1 MKQKTALLI
10 VIAVI
15 IGLNLSAIA
24 KVKQNPKNNF
34 ITYNNYLSISGYGPK
49 NSYVVINN
57 SELVTDITGKY
68 EAGLPLNIGKNI
80 FYVKTSKGKIIRT
93 VKVLKI
99 DNFLDVPGGYWAF
112 SDITDMSSLGVVEG
126 LPDGTFNPRKFIE
139 AEVYYSWLCM
149 ALGLKPEEPK
159 EDISVLM
166 TKERWRSPYINAI
179 KESGLIPEVSFKDFD
194 PLSVM
199 SRKTVIMQIIRLFK
213 KEIMA
218 MPNVLKIST
227 AVITSNKDDLVYLG
241 YLKGLI
247 KGTEKARLVLELSRS
262 INYAELT
269 TLLSRL
275 PSIKVKRKNFYNWN
289 VGYTQD
295 KITQINYAPV
305 ISKAQAFPNKI
316 ESNNKDVSTVL
327 VMVDDPE
334 GLEDI
339 KEVRIDM
346 SEIGQGNNLRM
357 FDNGQWGDY
366 KANDSIYSLQFNV
379 SRKIQVGQKD
389 FYVIVRDYKGWQ
401 SRTKVSVTS
410 VEPLNALPE
419 IARLDITP
427 QAVKADGLTKFVIS
441 AQVKDANGYDD
452 IKSVV
457 ADLGDINRS
466 FRKVFKKTGNGNYML
481 AETVPS
487 EILTGTKIFPV
498 YVTDGAG
505 EYIKQD
511 ITLSVVRK

>member
-1 MKQKTALLI
+1 
-10 VIAVI
+10 
-15 IGLNLSAIA
+15 
-24 KVKQNPKNNF
+24 
-34 ITYNNYLSISGYGPK
+34 
-49 NSYVVINN
+49 
-57 SELVTDITGKY
+57 
-68 EAGLPLNIGKNI
+68 
-80 FYVKTSKGKIIRT
+80 
-93 VKVLKI
+93 
-99 DNFLDVPGGYWAF
+99 
-112 SDITDMSSLGVVEG
+112 
-126 LPDGTFNPRKFIE
+126 
-139 AEVYYSWLCM
+139 
-149 ALGLKPEEPK
+149 
-159 EDISVLM
+159 
-166 TKERWRSPYINAI
+166 
-179 KESGLIPEVSFKDFD
+179 
-194 PLSVM
+194 
-199 SRKTVIMQIIRLFK
+199 
-213 KEIMA
+213 
-218 MPNVLKIST
+218 
-227 AVITSNKDDLVYLG
+227 
-241 YLKGLI
+241 
-247 KGTEKARLVLELSRS
+247 
-262 INYAELT
+262 
-269 TLLSRL
+269 
-275 PSIKVKRKNFYNWN
+275 
-289 VGYTQD
+289 
-295 KITQINYAPV
+295 
-305 ISKAQAFPNKI
+305 
-316 ESNNKDVSTVL
+316 
-327 VMVDDPE
+327 MVDDPE